1 MTQKTDE
8 LSHALDELNAGRQ
21 PQESSKETSELLAV
35 AALLKNA
42 GFPAQPPEHIHEATL
57 QISCPDCSIDA
68 ALMNRL
74 QDFIKFNRY
83 IGNKLLG
90 K

>member
-42 GFPAQPPEHIHEATL
+42 GFPAQPP
-57 QISCPDCSIDA
+57 
-68 ALMNRL
+68 
-74 QDFIKFNRY
+74 
-83 IGNKLLG
+83 
-90 K
+90 